1 MTMVCERSTSGGG
14 SMIGQSSRASPLRV
28 AAADRD
34 ILRRGRALES
44 FLRALIA
51 KGDEETE
58 GPGSE
63 GGGDGGAR
71 PLTQPLSR
79 SKRESKSRHR
89 PLPARGP
96 PARRLLAHSP
106 ALRAPETDLVSA
118 HGLLLCVALLKE
130 HTGRARLRE
139 KERRKKWGERERE
152 LSFFSTSTSTLRVSE
167 SLCPRSF
174 FLFLA
179 PSLRQGPRGLLRA
192 PLSSF
197 ELGLCRSSCIF
208 CRQQGVE

>member
-71 PLTQPLSR
+71 PLTASLEIK
-79 SKRESKSRHR
+79 KREQEPPSPPPRAGAIS
-89 PLPARGP
+89 AP
-96 PARRLLAHSP
+96 PAR
-106 ALRAPETDLVSA
+106 T
-118 HGLLLCVALLKE
+118 
-130 HTGRARLRE
+130 
-139 KERRKKWGERERE
+139 
-152 LSFFSTSTSTLRVSE
+152 LSGSE
-167 SLCPRSF
+167 SS
-174 FLFLA
+174 
-179 PSLRQGPRGLLRA
+179 
-192 PLSSF
+192 
-197 ELGLCRSSCIF
+197 
-208 CRQQGVE
+208 